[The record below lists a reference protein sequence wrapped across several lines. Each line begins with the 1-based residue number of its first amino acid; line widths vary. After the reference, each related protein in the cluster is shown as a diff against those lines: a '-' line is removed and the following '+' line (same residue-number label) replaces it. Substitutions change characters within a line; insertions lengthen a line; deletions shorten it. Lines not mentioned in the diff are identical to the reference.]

1 MNFIVIKMQKGI
13 LKGSRIWNDQK
24 LHYLRPFTAHIYCV
38 LYFLYQISGF
48 AISEDLNV
56 KYFANNKISILF
68 RKFSVWTML
77 YLKQIYC
84 ANPSMTLKEAQGN

>member
-1 MNFIVIKMQKGI
+1 MIKNFIISG
-13 LKGSRIWNDQK
+13 LSR
-24 LHYLRPFTAHIYCV
+24 HIYCV

-84 ANPSMTLKEAQGN
+84 ANPSVTLKDAQGN